1 MIYPSIPRYGIAED
15 LDDLMNSERLFYHL
29 YDLNKEEIPGEEE
42 WEVRMNELE
51 LQTWQ
56 TPEEGRRQHPT
67 GQPHG
72 QPKGQPYGQPSG
84 QEPIGNPSG
93 QEPSG
98 KQPLSEQES
107 SLGVTEDSKST
118 KTEL

>member
-29 YDLNKEEIPGEEE
+29 YDLNKEEMPSEEE
-42 WEVRMNELE
+42 WEVRMDELE

-56 TPEEGRRQHPT
+56 TPEEGRRQQPS

-98 KQPLSEQES
+98 KQPLSDQES